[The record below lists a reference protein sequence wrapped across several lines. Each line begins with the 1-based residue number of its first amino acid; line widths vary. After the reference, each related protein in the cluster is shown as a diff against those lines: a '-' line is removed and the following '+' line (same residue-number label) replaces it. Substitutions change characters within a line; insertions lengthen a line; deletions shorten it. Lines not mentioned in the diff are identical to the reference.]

1 MVPVCVRGVTWDRT
15 AHHPLARLRHCFDD
29 QQLLASAMQLLSH
42 VMFNTRPVTVHVQI
56 GNPITIKELGST
68 EPRVIH
74 RALLAEMKK
83 LIQNPPEG
91 GGRNLL

>member
-1 MVPVCVRGVTWDRT
+1 MVPICVRGVTWEKT
-15 AHHPLARLRHCFDD
+15 AHHPLARLRHGFAD

-42 VMFNTRPVTVHVQI
+42 VMFNIRPVTVHVQI

-68 EPRVIH
+68 GPRVIH
-74 RALLAEMKK
+74 QALLAEIKK
-83 LIQNPPEG
+83 LIKNPPEG

>member
-1 MVPVCVRGVTWDRT
+1 
-15 AHHPLARLRHCFDD
+15 
-29 QQLLASAMQLLSH
+29 MQLLSH

-83 LIQNPPEG
+83 LIKIRLKAEG
-91 GGRNLL
+91 GTYCEFTLTPRAGPC